1 MNNLRFAFR
10 QLIKSPA
17 FTLIAIVTLALV
29 N

>member
-1 MNNLRFAFR
+1 MNNLRFAVR